1 MTPYGYSFVVLL
13 CLQVMKIA
21 TQKKNLRQDTLKYAV
36 MIIAYD
42 YGGYSYIL
50 ALRRWGILFTNMRLE
65 SWKKI
70 ILWHGE
76 IV

>member
-1 MTPYGYSFVVLL
+1 MLTSNEDCDTKEKLTTGYIEICGNDML
-13 CLQVMKIA
+13 
-21 TQKKNLRQDTLKYAV
+21 
-36 MIIAYD
+36 IAYD

-50 ALRRWGILFTNMRLE
+50 ALRRWSILFANMRLE